1 MEKENIMTNFYK
13 LQNERLEALRKL
25 VKLNPVDY
33 IRVSNA
39 RKQAERVRE
48 LTIEYYPYDSIDADY
63 SVANDLEYT
72 LRLNTFIKKYQKS
85 FYEYQKL
92 ENENYCIEDFAIDL
106 IDKYLQNMYNDN
118 RKVKQK

>member
-48 LTIEYYPYDSIDADY
+48 LTTEYYPYDSIDVDY